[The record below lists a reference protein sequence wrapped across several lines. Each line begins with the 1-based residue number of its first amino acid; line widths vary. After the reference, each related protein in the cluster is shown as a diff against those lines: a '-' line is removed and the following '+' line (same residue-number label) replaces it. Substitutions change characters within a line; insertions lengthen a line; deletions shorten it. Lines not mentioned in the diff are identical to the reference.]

1 MFGFLKVK
9 FQNAF
14 KDEHTTPKHSQYPKC
29 LLIKICQNQSKVSGN
44 GILMRLMLKIEPD
57 AQGTEHHA
65 HKI

>member
-14 KDEHTTPKHSQYPKC
+14 KDEHTTPKRSQYPKC
-29 LLIKICQNQSKVSGN
+29 LLIKICQKQIKVSGN

-57 AQGTEHHA
+57 AQGTEHQA
-65 HKI
+65 YKI